1 MSGKMIGLVIWSGS
15 GNKTVSQEADIDF
28 VTLRDMQMLFGKD
41 VDYGKMPAESLFL
54 QANNQLFGGGNSPL
68 RTIQARF

>member
-1 MSGKMIGLVIWSGS
+1 M
-15 GNKTVSQEADIDF
+15 SQEADIDF